1 MNVSDF
7 VEVLSFVLLVTALM
21 IPTGNYLYRLMEAGE
36 GPLGRVFLPLE
47 RPLYRL
53 MGVDPDAEMDFR
65 AYAKALVFSNLFM
78 MLLGYV
84 VFRLQAYLP
93 LNPDGIPNQSPDLA
107 FNTAASFIT
116 NTNWQSYSGET
127 AMSILGQMLGITF
140 LMTVSAATG
149 IVAALAAIRG
159 IRGERSLGNFYR
171 DFTRVVVRFL
181 LPVSFVAAL
190 LYVAEGM
197 PQTLLGRVTATTL
210 DGSQQVIARGPVAS
224 LEAIKHLGTNGGGYF
239 GANAAHPYE
248 NPTPLTNLVHML
260 LMMLV
265 PTSLLVTFGRATG
278 KMRLAWLLYVGVL
291 VIFLA
296 HFAVVYAAE
305 TWGTP
310 ALRELG
316 VQGGNFEGKEV
327 RFGIVGASLF
337 TTVTT
342 AATTGSV
349 DNMHDSLT
357 PLGGMIPL
365 FQMMLNTVFGGVGA
379 GFLNILMYVL
389 LTAFLSGLLVGRTPE
404 FLGRKIEPKEMKLL
418 VIALLMHPLLILS
431 PTALALALPG
441 PRESILNPSFHG
453 ISEVAYA
460 YASGAANNGSAFAGL
475 NAATPFYNITIGLV
489 MLFGRFVSLL
499 ALVAVAASLGQKRVV
514 PESTG
519 TLKVDTPLF
528 ASLVVFVIW
537 VVGGLTFFP
546 VLALGPLAEH
556 FTMLVQGV
564 AP

>member
-1 MNVSDF
+1 MNGPDF
-7 VEVLSFVLLVTALM
+7 LEVLVFVLLVTALM
-21 IPTGNYLYRLMEAGE
+21 VPTGNYLYRLMEAGE
-36 GPLGRVFLPLE
+36 GPFGRVFLPVE

-53 MGVDPDAEMDFR
+53 MGVDPDEEMDFR
-65 AYAKALVFSNLFM
+65 AYAKALVLSNLFM
-78 MLLGYV
+78 MLLGYA

-149 IVAALAAIRG
+149 IVAAFAAIRG
-159 IRGERSLGNFYR
+159 IRGDRTLGNFYR

-181 LPVSFVAAL
+181 LPLSFVVAL

-197 PQTLLGRVTATTL
+197 PQTLLGRVTVTTL
-210 DGSQQVIARGPVAS
+210 DGAQQVIARGPIAT
-224 LEAIKHLGTNGGGYF
+224 LEVIKHLGTNGGGYF

-248 NPTPLTNLVHML
+248 NPTPFTNLLHML

-265 PTSLLVTFGRATG
+265 PTALLVTFGRATG
-278 KMRLAWLLYVGVL
+278 RMRLAWLLYAGVFA
-291 VIFLA
+291 IFLT

-316 VQGGNFEGKEV
+316 VQGGNFEGKEW

-389 LTAFLSGLLVGRTPE
+389 LTVFLSGLLVGRTPE

-418 VIALLMHPLLILS
+418 VIALLMHPLLILF
-431 PTALALALPG
+431 PTALALSLPG
-441 PRESILNPSFHG
+441 PRESILNPFFHG

-475 NAATPFYNITIGLV
+475 NADTPFYNVSIGLV

>member
-1 MNVSDF
+1 MNVPDF
-7 VEVLSFVLLVTALM
+7 VEVLAFVLLVTALM

-149 IVAALAAIRG
+149 IVAAFAAIRG

-181 LPVSFVAAL
+181 LPVSFVVAL

-210 DGSQQVIARGPVAS
+210 DGNQQVIARGPVAS

-316 VQGGNFEGKEV
+316 VQGGNFEGKEL

-528 ASLVVFVIW
+528 ASLV
-537 VVGGLTFFP
+537 
-546 VLALGPLAEH
+546 
-556 FTMLVQGV
+556 
-564 AP
+564 